1 MLSCLSWAEYCAL
14 PTHIPKLPHNS
25 VASDPNYILTSA
37 GYQNGYPCRV
47 CSVVCEGVHSVGFPL
62 SHLDGGSSQP
72 PPSGPLPFYLRP
84 ELPQRDSNSHRVGC
98 TPSLR
103 DISFQSEPTR
113 PEVTRMRDPGPGRP
127 IWGQN
132 AFRCVC
138 NPFFLTVTYG
148 PSQYHDIYGTLT
160 NPLLIASPIL

>member
-1 MLSCLSWAEYCAL
+1 MVTPAEFVQW
-14 PTHIPKLPHNS
+14 S
-25 VASDPNYILTSA
+25 VSGA
-37 GYQNGYPCRV
+37 
-47 CSVVCEGVHSVGFPL
+47 HSVESPR

-98 TPSLR
+98 TSSLR

-113 PEVTRMRDPGPGRP
+113 PEVTRMRDPGPGLP

-132 AFRCVC
+132 HISLRLQP
-138 NPFFLTVTYG
+138 PFFSSSLHMALRCRCAADAMRTHGTSG

-160 NPLLIASPIL
+160 NPLSDCLCELGAPA